1 MIGCGSDLQELGVDR
16 YTLNPS
22 TSILQ
27 HALKSIIVVTRASPA
42 ESLATIFKLF
52 HSRLVFNQSNG
63 CNLLVAWT
71 DVSPSTSVL
80 GRNGSLIKHEQSAMQ
95 VLCSH
100 VSIGASVSFK
110 DFVM

>member
-1 MIGCGSDLQELGVDR
+1 VGVEKN
-16 YTLNPS
+16 TLNPS

-27 HALKSIIVVTRASPA
+27 HALKSIIVVTCASQA
-42 ESLATIFKLF
+42 ESLASIFKSF
-52 HSRLVFNQSNG
+52 YSRLVFNQSGG
-63 CNLLVAWT
+63 CKLLVAQT

-80 GRNGSLIKHEQSAMQ
+80 SRNGSLIKHHQSVKQA
-95 VLCSH
+95 LCSH